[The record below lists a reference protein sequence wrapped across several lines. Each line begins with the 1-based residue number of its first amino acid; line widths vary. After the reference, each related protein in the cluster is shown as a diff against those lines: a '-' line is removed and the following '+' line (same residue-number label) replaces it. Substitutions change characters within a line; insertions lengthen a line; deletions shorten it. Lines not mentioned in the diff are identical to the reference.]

1 MKVKTNTDTIVK
13 FTWRKISLHCGTRGS
28 WRDGVGRMIWPSTV
42 VEVLAATA
50 PLVSSDSSI
59 ASVNGAHPHPSFSAD
74 DFELLDA
81 VRWRRSWS
89 GRHACDLQIMHEEK
103 QQTC

>member
-1 MKVKTNTDTIVK
+1 
-13 FTWRKISLHCGTRGS
+13 
-28 WRDGVGRMIWPSTV
+28 MIWPSTV

-74 DFELLDA
+74 DLELLDA
-81 VRWRRSWS
+81 VRWTARRTYPYALREHGRSWS
-89 GRHACDLQIMHEEK
+89 GRHARDLQIMHEEK